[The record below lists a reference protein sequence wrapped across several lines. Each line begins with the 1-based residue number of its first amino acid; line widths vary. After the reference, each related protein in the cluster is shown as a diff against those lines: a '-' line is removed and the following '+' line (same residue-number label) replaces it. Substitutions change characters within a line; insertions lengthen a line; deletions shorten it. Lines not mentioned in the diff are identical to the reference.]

1 MDTGYSKWRKLDNAA
16 LAFPLVTGKDEMLT
30 SKKGHLSWSPVT
42 TSRISISCSSRRR
55 NNGDKIGQG
64 RENAKLFL
72 KEHPDLMEEVEQKV
86 REKYAQKEGVDQ
98 VENEEKASDKTVKE
112 PVKAAK
118 KADDAE

>member
-1 MDTGYSKWRKLDNAA
+1 MKNKVAPPVRTAEVDIIYGEGISREGDILD
-16 LAFPLVTGKDEMLT
+16 LAVAENIVNKSGA
-30 SKKGHLSWSPVT
+30 WYAY
-42 TSRISISCSSRRR
+42 
-55 NNGDKIGQG
+55 NGDKIGQG

>member
-1 MDTGYSKWRKLDNAA
+1 M
-16 LAFPLVTGKDEMLT
+16 
-30 SKKGHLSWSPVT
+30 
-42 TSRISISCSSRRR
+42 
-55 NNGDKIGQG
+55 
-64 RENAKLFL
+64 

>member
-1 MDTGYSKWRKLDNAA
+1 MKNKVAPPFRTAEVDIIYGEGISREGDILD
-16 LAFPLVTGKDEMLT
+16 LAVAENIVNKSGA
-30 SKKGHLSWSPVT
+30 WYAY
-42 TSRISISCSSRRR
+42 
-55 NNGDKIGQG
+55 NGDKIGQG

-98 VENEEKASDKTVKE
+98 GENEEKASDKTVKE